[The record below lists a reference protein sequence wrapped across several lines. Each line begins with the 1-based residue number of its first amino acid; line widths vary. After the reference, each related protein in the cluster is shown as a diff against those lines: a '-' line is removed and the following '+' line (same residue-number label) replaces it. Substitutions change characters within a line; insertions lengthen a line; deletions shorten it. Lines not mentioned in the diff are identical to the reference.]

1 MTYASRTDA
10 ITVTLDNVANDG
22 GDSNADGTPDEGDN
36 VRPQRV
42 LGGSGN
48 DSFEGDNAYNAF
60 CGGEGND
67 TLDGAAGDDGLN
79 GGPGNDTLLGSAGN
93 DQLGTVATSPAPDSD
108 CPTSD
113 AGQDTMQGQADND
126 TFEAQEGEVDNLV
139 GGAGTDGGHWDVFDT
154 TSGIP

>member
-1 MTYASRTDA
+1 M
-10 ITVTLDNVANDG
+10 
-22 GDSNADGTPDEGDN
+22 
-36 VRPQRV
+36 QRV

-60 CGGEGND
+60 CGGGGND

-126 TFEAQEGEVDNLV
+126 TFEAQEGEVDTPGRRRRYRRRAL
-139 GGAGTDGGHWDVFDT
+139 GRRARHP
-154 TSGIP
+154 SSIP